1 MKPILRSGT
10 YYIRRRV
17 PARFASVE
25 GRNEVWI
32 SLKTDSQKLA
42 QEKAQR
48 VWMEHLRAWEAQLLG
63 QSDDAFERQKSAKLV
78 AQGMGFDYV
87 PIDQVAQLSTEA
99 ILERV
104 EAAVSAIG
112 PRNEQTLSAL
122 LGAEPAQKLR
132 LSEVLEKFW
141 ENSQDLILGKSA
153 DQVRR
158 WKNPRKKAFA
168 NFISVVGDLP
178 VDELTK
184 SDFLQ
189 FRKWWLTRIEM
200 EGLTPNSAN
209 KDLVHLQS
217 VLKKVN
223 DLLSLNLT
231 LEFGGQK
238 LKEKPK
244 TDRPPFS
251 DVWIVER
258 ILRPGALDGL
268 NPEARAI
275 LLVMINTGCRPSEIA
290 GLSPDE
296 IVLDGP
302 VPYIMIR
309 NNIHRQLKSDPSKRD
324 IPLVGISL
332 EAMRRFPQGFA
343 HYRAKPSTLSA
354 TVNKYLRENGL
365 LESEKHVMYSLRHSF
380 EDRMLDAGIDDR
392 IRRELFGHSLGREK
406 YGDAGGINK
415 KHELLL
421 EIAL

>member
-1 MKPILRSGT
+1 
-10 YYIRRRV
+10 
-17 PARFASVE
+17 
-25 GRNEVWI
+25 
-32 SLKTDSQKLA
+32 
-42 QEKAQR
+42 
-48 VWMEHLRAWEAQLLG
+48 MEHLRAWEAQLLG

-238 LKEKPK
+238 MKEKPK

>member
-17 PARFASVE
+17 PARFSSVE

-42 QEKAQR
+42 LEKAQR
-48 VWMEHLRAWEAQLLG
+48 VWLEHLRAWEAQLLG
-63 QSDDAFERQKSAKLV
+63 NSDDAFERQKSARLI
-78 AQGMGFDYV
+78 AQGVGFDYV

-104 EAAVSAIG
+104 EAAVNAIG

-122 LGAEPAQKLR
+122 LGAEPVQNLR

-141 ENSQDLILGKSA
+141 ENSRDLVLGKSA

-184 SDFLQ
+184 NDFLQ
-189 FRKWWLTRIEM
+189 FRKWWLTRIEV

-223 DLLSLNLT
+223 DLLSLNLA

-251 DVWIVER
+251 DVWIVEK

-290 GLSPDE
+290 GLSPEE

-324 IPLVGISL
+324 IPLVGVSL
-332 EAMRRFPQGFA
+332 EAVRDFPHGFA

-365 LESEKHVMYSLRHSF
+365 LESESHVMYSLRHSF
-380 EDRMLDAGIDDR
+380 EDRMLGAGIDDR
-392 IRRELFGHSLGREK
+392 IRRELFGHSLGRQK
-406 YGDAGGINK
+406 YGNAGGIVK
-415 KHELLL
+415 KHEHLLKISL
-421 EIAL
+421 

>member
-200 EGLTPNSAN
+200 ESLTPNSAN

-365 LESEKHVMYSLRHSF
+365 LESQKHVMYSLRHSF

-415 KHELLL
+415 KHQRLLG
-421 EIAL
+421 IAL

>member
-104 EAAVSAIG
+104 EAAVSSIG
-112 PRNEQTLSAL
+112 PRNEQTLSSL

-132 LSEVLEKFW
+132 LSEVLEEFW

>member
-365 LESEKHVMYSLRHSF
+365 LESQKHVMYSLRHSF

-415 KHELLL
+415 KHQRLLG
-421 EIAL
+421 IAL

>member
-17 PARFASVE
+17 PARFAAVE

-63 QSDDAFERQKSAKLV
+63 QSGDAFERQKSAKLV
-78 AQGMGFDYV
+78 AQGVGFDYV
-87 PIDQVAQLSTEA
+87 PIDQVAQLSTQA

-132 LSEVLEKFW
+132 LSEVLEEFW

-184 SDFLQ
+184 SHFLQ

-223 DLLSLNLT
+223 DLLNLNLV

-244 TDRPPFS
+244 ADRPPFT

-365 LESEKHVMYSLRHSF
+365 LESQKHVMYSLRHSF